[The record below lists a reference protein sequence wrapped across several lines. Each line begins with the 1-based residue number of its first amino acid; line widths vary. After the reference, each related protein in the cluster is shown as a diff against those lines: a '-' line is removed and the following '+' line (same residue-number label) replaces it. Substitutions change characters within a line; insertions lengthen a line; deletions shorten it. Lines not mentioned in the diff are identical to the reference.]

1 MIYVYDDTFFAFL
14 RGRILGNTEILLT
27 LNYWWKFICVNEY
40 VSVKKITLIF
50 CFSFEHIKTGK
61 KGFWGACFMP
71 KQVCLN
77 DLYM

>member
-1 MIYVYDDTFFAFL
+1 MSYIIWLLKNLVIYRLEHGKFSVVFTL
-14 RGRILGNTEILLT
+14 

-50 CFSFEHIKTGK
+50 CFSFEHIKAGK

-71 KQVCLN
+71 KHVCLS
-77 DLYM
+77 DL